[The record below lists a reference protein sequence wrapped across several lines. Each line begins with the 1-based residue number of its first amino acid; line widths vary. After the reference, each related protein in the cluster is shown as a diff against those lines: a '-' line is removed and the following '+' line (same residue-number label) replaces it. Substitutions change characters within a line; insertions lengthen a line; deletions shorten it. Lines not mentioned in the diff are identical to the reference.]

1 LGSSTIISSVKGLGI
16 FNGRGEETIE
26 IDVRTLGGTGRT
38 AAPAGKSK
46 GKYEVAYFPKGG
58 VPQAVKNLEKLV
70 KPALIGLDADQ
81 QELLD
86 RTLHRIDGTKNFSRI
101 GGNTAYSVSLAAAE
115 AAAASHK
122 KPLFA
127 HLMKVR
133 KAVLPMPLGNI
144 IGGGKHAG
152 KGTPDIQEFLALPVR
167 AKSFKD
173 AYAANIKVHRRVG
186 KLLSEKQ
193 PTFTGGKGDE
203 GAWAPKLKNSE
214 ALDILH
220 QAVEEVSEETGVTVK
235 PCLDVAAS
243 SFWDGKKGKYRYVSE
258 GTTRDSGEQIEF
270 ILELIEEYKLPFVE
284 DPLHEDDYR
293 GFAELT
299 RKAKGCLICGDD
311 LFVTNKKRLEAGIK
325 VKAANSI
332 LIKPN
337 QVGTVTDTYEA
348 VKMAKEFGLTPVV
361 SHRSGETC
369 DSPIAHLAVAFGMP
383 IIKTGVIGGER
394 AAKLNELI
402 RIEAILGHRASTAK
416 LNILQ
421 RG

>member
-1 LGSSTIISSVKGLGI
+1 VKGRGV

-26 IDVRTLGGTGRT
+26 VTVRTVGGAGRT

-58 VPQAVKNLEKLV
+58 VSRAVKTLEKLV
-70 KPALIGLDADQ
+70 KPALIGLDADR

-86 RTLHRIDGTKNFSRI
+86 RVLHRIDGTENFSRI
-101 GGNTAYSVSLAAAE
+101 GGNTAYAISLAAAE
-115 AAAASHK
+115 AAGASHQK
-122 KPLFA
+122 LLFT
-127 HLMKVR
+127 HLLKVKR
-133 KAVLPMPLGNI
+133 TVLPMPLGNV

-152 KGTPDIQEFLALPVR
+152 RGTPDVQEFLALPVR
-167 AKSFKD
+167 AKSFRD

-186 KLLSEKQ
+186 DLLNKELSD
-193 PTFTGGKGDE
+193 FTGGKGDE
-203 GAWAPKLKNSE
+203 GAWAPSLKNGE
-214 ALDILH
+214 ALDVLS
-220 QAVEEVSEETGVTVK
+220 QAVEEVSEETGVTVR

-243 SFWDGKKGKYRYVSE
+243 SFWDGKKGKYHYASE
-258 GTTRDSGEQIEF
+258 GTSRDSGEQIEF
-270 ILELIEEYKLPFVE
+270 ILDLIEKYKLSYVE
-284 DPLHEDDYR
+284 DPLHEDDYQ
-293 GFAELT
+293 GFTELT

-311 LFVTNKKRLEAGIK
+311 LFVTNKQRLKVGIK

-337 QVGTVTDTYEA
+337 QVGTVTDTYET
-348 VKMAKEFGLTPVV
+348 VKLAKEFGLTPVV

-383 IIKTGVIGGER
+383 IIKTGIIGGER

-402 RIEAILGHRASTAK
+402 RIEEALGYRATTAK
-416 LNILQ
+416 FDLP
-421 RG
+421 